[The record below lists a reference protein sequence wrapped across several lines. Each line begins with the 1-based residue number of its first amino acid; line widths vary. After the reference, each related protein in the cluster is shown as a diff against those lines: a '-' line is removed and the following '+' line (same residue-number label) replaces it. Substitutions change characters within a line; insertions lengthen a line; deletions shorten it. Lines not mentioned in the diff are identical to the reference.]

1 MSKPFPKDRCYL
13 LLQGA
18 RSIGMNLNGLIRNYL
33 LVQTSSEFLYS
44 SLLTRSL
51 NMFAAGDK
59 KRQYALFHES
69 FQDLWKILSYRNTV
83 KKVSGFY
90 MITVPVMKELEQLF
104 WSERNTTT
112 LPLKSFLK
120 YSVRNFCLLKCKTL
134 TCEKPKMFRR
144 YSEINRRLA
153 QNR

>member
-33 LVQTSSEFLYS
+33 LVQTSSEFPYS

-69 FQDLWKILSYRNTV
+69 FQDL
-83 KKVSGFY
+83 
-90 MITVPVMKELEQLF
+90 
-104 WSERNTTT
+104 
-112 LPLKSFLK
+112 
-120 YSVRNFCLLKCKTL
+120 
-134 TCEKPKMFRR
+134 
-144 YSEINRRLA
+144 
-153 QNR
+153 